1 MKGII
6 EIIYILVRYGEKKL
20 FWNISSNLFF
30 IVITGILELVSS
42 YSLVSLGQFLSTK
55 ALPNSIPFLNFV
67 EDNQFINIIILVM
80 LSSTLSSI
88 IKVYLIDLQ
97 YKLSGNIGS
106 RLSFLL
112 TDSLLNKTWKVN
124 KIISDKSEYVTSC
137 VTHVPNIVG
146 VTNHFITLLSSAVFV
161 VGLLA
166 GLMISSPKITISMMF
181 IIGSYYLISIIVV
194 RKPLIS
200 VSKVISNLLRLV
212 QQLHSEIY
220 DLRKEIKISNKEKDW
235 SSAVYERYYKLT
247 LAQKLSGLLSESPRI
262 IIEML
267 VILSICIIILLN
279 QSNNYIIDILAVI
292 FILIQK
298 VMPNI
303 QKIFSSI
310 SIGMAYRGGID
321 SVIRALKSIKKE
333 SENKEITIEENRIS
347 KCNLLNIEFKKR
359 EEGFSLSGNIFLERG
374 SITCIIGKSGSGKTT
389 LINNIIENEYSQFI
403 NFNDIDNNI
412 KISHELISNISS
424 LVPQSPKLVTGS
436 LEDNIL
442 LNAPRKSNSNNKKI
456 NDNILESCLIIDLK
470 DKLKSLTISSETSN
484 RGLSGGQIQRISIA
498 RALHMKSDILILDEP
513 TSALDDLSSS
523 RIIENILRLHKS
535 KFILLITHDKSLINY
550 SKRVYEI
557 NNGKLKLI

>member
-6 EIIYILVRYGEKKL
+6 EIIYILVRYRERKIL
-20 FWNISSNLFF
+20 WNISSNLFF
-30 IVITGILELVSS
+30 ILITGILELISS

-55 ALPNSIPFLNFV
+55 TFPNLLPFLNLI
-67 EDNQFINIIILVM
+67 EDKPFINLILLVM
-80 LSSTLSSI
+80 ISSTLSSI
-88 IKVYLIDLQ
+88 LKVYLIDLQ
-97 YKLSGNIGS
+97 YKLSGDIGS

-112 TDSLLNKTWKVN
+112 TDSLLNKKWKVN
-124 KIISDKSEYVTSC
+124 KNISDKSEYVTSC

-146 VTNHFITLLSSAVFV
+146 VTNHFITLLSSAVFAISLV
-161 VGLLA
+161 I
-166 GLMISSPKITISMMF
+166 GLMISSPKITLSMMM
-181 IIGSYYLISIIVV
+181 IIGSYYLISIIIV

-220 DLRKEIKISNKEKDW
+220 DIRNEIKISKREKDW
-235 SSAVYERYYKLT
+235 SAAVYERYYKLT

-279 QSNNYIIDILAVI
+279 SSNNYIIDILAII

-321 SVIRALKSIKKE
+321 SVIRALKSITKKTE
-333 SENKEITIEENRIS
+333 VLKISTKENQIS
-347 KCNLLNIEFKKR
+347 NCNLLSLEFKKSK
-359 EEGFSLSGNIFLERG
+359 EDFSISGNIFLERG
-374 SITCIIGKSGSGKTT
+374 SITCVIGKSGSGKTT
-389 LINNIIENEYSQFI
+389 LINNIIENEYSQNI
-403 NFNDIDNNI
+403 NCKDIDNDI
-412 KISHELISNISS
+412 CISHELITNISS
-424 LVPQSPKLVTGS
+424 LVPQSPKLITGS

-442 LNAPRKSNSNNKKI
+442 LNAPRKSNSKNKEI
-456 NDNILESCLIIDLK
+456 NENILESCLIKDLK
-470 DKLKSLTISSETSN
+470 EKLKSLTISSETSS

-513 TSALDDLSSS
+513 TSALDDKSSK
-523 RIIENILRLHKS
+523 RIIKNILEISRS

-550 SKRVYEI
+550 SKRIYEM